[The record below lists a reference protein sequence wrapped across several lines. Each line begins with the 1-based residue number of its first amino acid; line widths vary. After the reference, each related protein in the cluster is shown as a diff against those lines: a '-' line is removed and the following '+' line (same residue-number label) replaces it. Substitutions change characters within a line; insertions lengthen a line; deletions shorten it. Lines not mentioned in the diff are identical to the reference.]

1 MGRYVLWA
9 LGVVLGI
16 ALSAAPAA
24 AQVDIGVWTPN
35 GGGRVVLGGPVYYP
49 APVYYPPPVY
59 VYPAPRV
66 YVDPFYYRP
75 YFRRGPVRG
84 YPPGQVKKFGRSY
97 YGSSRFSRGNAYGR
111 SYLPGRSLL
120 SRLSRRRS
128 RSTPSVRTS
137 STSN

>member
-9 LGVVLGI
+9 LGVVLAI

-75 YFRRGPVRG
+75 HLRRGPVRG
-84 YPPGQVKKFGRSY
+84 YSRGYAKFGRS
-97 YGSSRFSRGNAYGR
+97 
-111 SYLPGRSLL
+111 SLRIFPVL
-120 SRLSRRRS
+120 SRQ
-128 RSTPSVRTS
+128 
-137 STSN
+137 